1 MIIYNTSEKSK
12 MTLMK
17 KTSYILG
24 RATLLS
30 RFPLKADLKYVS
42 VKKFTCL
49 ILYKQSVLRLLN
61 RVSS

>member
-24 RATLLS
+24 RVTILS

-42 VKKFTCL
+42 VKKIYLPYFVQTICAKV
-49 ILYKQSVLRLLN
+49 IK
-61 RVSS
+61 

>member
-1 MIIYNTSEKSK
+1 MIMYNTSEKSK

-30 RFPLKADLKYVS
+30 RFLLKADLKYVS
-42 VKKFTCL
+42 VKN
-49 ILYKQSVLRLLN
+49 LLALFCTICAK
-61 RVSS
+61 VIK